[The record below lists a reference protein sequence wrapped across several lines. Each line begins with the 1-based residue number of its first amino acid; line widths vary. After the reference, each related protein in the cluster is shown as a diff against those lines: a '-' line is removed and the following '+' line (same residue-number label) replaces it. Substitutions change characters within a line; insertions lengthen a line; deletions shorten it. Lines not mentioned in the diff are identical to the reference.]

1 MNNIDL
7 GHLFFGFDGR
17 INRGQI
23 WLGFVLLWAI
33 DATVGAVAG
42 FTSSLYYIVS
52 LVVLWPYLAIS
63 VKRWHDRDKTGWWV
77 LIWLIPVIGWIWALI
92 ELGFLLGTAG
102 PNKYGPDP
110 LAVGATETV

>member
-23 WLGFVLLWAI
+23 WLGL
-33 DATVGAVAG
+33 
-42 FTSSLYYIVS
+42 
-52 LVVLWPYLAIS
+52 
-63 VKRWHDRDKTGWWV
+63 V
-77 LIWLIPVIGWIWALI
+77 LIWLIPIIGWIWALI
-92 ELGFLLGTAG
+92 ELGFLPGTTG

-110 LAVGATETV
+110 LAVGASEAV